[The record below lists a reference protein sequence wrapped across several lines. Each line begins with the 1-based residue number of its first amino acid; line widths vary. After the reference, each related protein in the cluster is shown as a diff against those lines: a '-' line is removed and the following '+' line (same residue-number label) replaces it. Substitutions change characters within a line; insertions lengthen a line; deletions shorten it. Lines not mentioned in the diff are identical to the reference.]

1 LERGGSDDDD
11 LLLLE
16 DAWVASAILRRYER
30 RRATFSFVATVE
42 EGNVDGKESRRG
54 FEPPQLASGMFWI
67 SFSLFGRSTREKERN
82 ESECL
87 LLSKMWKTL

>member
-1 LERGGSDDDD
+1 LERGGSDNDDSLLL

-16 DAWVASAILRRYER
+16 DEWVAAAILRRYDR
-30 RRATFSFVATVE
+30 RRATFSFVATVD

-54 FEPPQLASGMFWI
+54 FVPPELASGMFLDVFFLW
-67 SFSLFGRSTREKERN
+67 SFYKRN